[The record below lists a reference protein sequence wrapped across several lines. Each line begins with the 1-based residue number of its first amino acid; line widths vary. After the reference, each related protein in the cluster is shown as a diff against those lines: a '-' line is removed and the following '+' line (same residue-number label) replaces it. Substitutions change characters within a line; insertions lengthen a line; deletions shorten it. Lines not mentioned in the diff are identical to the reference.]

1 MREQHFL
8 CPLIPVLSIVPRTEP
23 TLELKLSLINVSML
37 EWDIIEERPSPW
49 GSPCTLVAKKNGSP
63 RFCVDYR
70 HTLNGHIVRK
80 SWPLPNLDS
89 CLDAVGGVKF
99 ISTADVLSAFWQLP
113 AAEEHID
120 RTAFVTPT
128 GMFCFKRM
136 PFGVYNAPW
145 LFQHMMSVTFG
156 HLGLE

>member
-1 MREQHFL
+1 
-8 CPLIPVLSIVPRTEP
+8 
-23 TLELKLSLINVSML
+23 ML

-49 GSPCTLVAKKNGSP
+49 GSPCTFVAKKNGSP

-70 HTLNGHIVRK
+70 HTLNRHIVRK

-113 AAEEHID
+113 VAEEHID

-128 GMFCFKRM
+128 GKFCFKRM
-136 PFGVYNAPW
+136 PFGVCNAPW
-145 LFQHMMSVTFG
+145 LFQHMMSVTFS
-156 HLGLE
+156 HLGPESGILTYICLLYTSPSPRDRG

>member
-63 RFCVDYR
+63 RFCVEYR
-70 HTLNGHIVRK
+70 HTLNRHIVRK
-80 SWPLPNLDS
+80 SWPPPNLDS

-99 ISTADVLSAFWQLP
+99 ISTADVLLSLI
-113 AAEEHID
+113 HI
-120 RTAFVTPT
+120 
-128 GMFCFKRM
+128 
-136 PFGVYNAPW
+136 
-145 LFQHMMSVTFG
+145 
-156 HLGLE
+156 